1 MSLAFCLVVAQ
12 IEELAVCSWGVPSG
26 IITVLAW
33 LVLTLQEQAT
43 SSQYASKATAVE
55 KLKHNLRLHGALQR
69 LANLVAETAAAPGG
83 AAAVA
88 QQLHL
93 LLLVLENATFT
104 CPDNGTALVEVQ
116 VGPGS
121 KSSSKTSKQQQGS
134 AANAASAP
142 SDQQVQSF
150 PAVLVGVARALLL
163 DVHQEQARTALHVA
177 LSVLMNLI
185 HDNRDGGVLICGV
198 GGMDVAADIY
208 STLLQDSQGNH
219 EALCAAVLQH
229 LDLLSVALG
238 VLINLVSNE
247 PQHSRKL
254 AAAEAGAAASAAGSS
269 QGVSTFVQLLCT
281 VVSALG
287 QLLQQHMDQEDA
299 GGSQQPATAAAAGP
313 SSAAA
318 GLPAG
323 AKVVTSP
330 SAAAEALG
338 SNTASE
344 ASIVEVYSG
353 MLLGFLVRDGD
364 PDLAQA
370 VAAQLPGSSLEPLT
384 SATGRCLD
392 FYVRTGAITD
402 HTRTTLEQLLRHLV
416 AVKAGLQPGGHQGSG
431 PQQDPDV
438 MEVE

>member
-1 MSLAFCLVVAQ
+1 M
-12 IEELAVCSWGVPSG
+12 
-26 IITVLAW
+26 
-33 LVLTLQEQAT
+33 
-43 SSQYASKATAVE
+43 E

-69 LANLVAETAAAPGG
+69 LANVVAETAAVPGG
-83 AAAVA
+83 AAAAA

-104 CPDNGTALVEVQ
+104 CPENGTALVEAQ

-121 KSSSKTSKQQQGS
+121 KSSSKASKQQQGS
-134 AANAASAP
+134 AAEAASAQ

-150 PAVLVGVARALLL
+150 PAVLVGVARALLQ

-208 STLLQDSQGNH
+208 STLLQDSQGDH

-254 AAAEAGAAASAAGSS
+254 AAAGAGEAGSAASSS

-287 QLLQQHMDQEDA
+287 QLLQQHMDQEEA
-299 GGSQQPATAAAAGP
+299 GSQQAAAGP

-431 PQQDPDV
+431 PQQAPEV
-438 MEVE
+438 MEIE